1 MKLYHY
7 TGTDHVA
14 GIRAEGIVKGGG
26 IPLLVVE
33 RDGRPGFRYARGWV
47 WLTASDDWAGQSW
60 AADIFATDCDRTAVR
75 FNVAIPKASRRFL
88 VPSDELIEAM
98 SKQLAGVTFTNGA
111 TLAPNWREPF
121 TWAGHES
128 WRVLRGRVPA
138 GWLRELEERPPEV
151 QAYSRLGLAHSHTPR
166 ADRFVELERIAR

>member
-7 TGTDHVA
+7 TGPDHVA
-14 GIRAEGIVKGGG
+14 EIRAGGIFKGGG
-26 IPLLVVE
+26 IPLLVLE
-33 RDGRPGFRYARGWV
+33 RDGRPAFRYAQGWV
-47 WLTASDDWAGQSW
+47 WLTTSPDWEGQSW
-60 AADIFATDCDRTAVR
+60 ATGIFATDCDRTAVR
-75 FNVAIPKASRRFL
+75 FTVAIPKGARRS
-88 VPSDELIEAM
+88 VVTCDELIESLAM
-98 SKQLAGVTFTNGA
+98 RFEGITFQGGA
-111 TLAPNWREPF
+111 TLAPSWREPF

-151 QAYSRLGLAHSHTPR
+151 QAYSRLGLVHSHTPR